1 MASIVFGS
9 VLFMILTTA
18 ISMSQSELVEKS
30 VPAPI
35 GYEADYEIAVKTTN
49 GKSYLAYIID
59 QEDIVIK
66 KKCMCIA
73 EKKCSVKN
81 VIKLAK

>member
-1 MASIVFGS
+1 MN
-9 VLFMILTTA
+9 
-18 ISMSQSELVEKS
+18 QSELIEKS
-30 VPAPI
+30 VQPSI
-35 GYEADYEIAVKTTN
+35 GYEADYEIPVKTTN

-59 QEDIVIK
+59 QGDIVVK

-81 VIKLAK
+81 VIKLSK